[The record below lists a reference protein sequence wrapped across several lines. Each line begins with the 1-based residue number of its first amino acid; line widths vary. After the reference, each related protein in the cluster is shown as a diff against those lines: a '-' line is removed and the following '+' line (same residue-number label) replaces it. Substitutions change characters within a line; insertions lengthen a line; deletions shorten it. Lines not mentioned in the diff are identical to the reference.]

1 MLVVFLFFVVLVV
14 DAVVQLSIV
23 ICLVLP
29 VDLFDLGGKFH
40 YSLVYHQVLYTVMVV
55 TIKES
60 SGYVLFGS
68 VSRLLDSSLAVA
80 PAFVPLV

>member
-1 MLVVFLFFVVLVV
+1 LLVVFLFFVVLVI

-23 ICLVLP
+23 IRLVLP

-55 TIKES
+55 KILINMGASRVEWSQDNTL
-60 SGYVLFGS
+60 GRYVFHQ
-68 VSRLLDSSLAVA
+68 
-80 PAFVPLV
+80 

>member
-1 MLVVFLFFVVLVV
+1 MV

-55 TIKES
+55 KILINM
-60 SGYVLFGS
+60 GA
-68 VSRLLDSSLAVA
+68 SRVEWSQDNTLG
-80 PAFVPLV
+80 

>member
-1 MLVVFLFFVVLVV
+1 MLVVFLFFVVLVI

-23 ICLVLP
+23 IRLVLP

-55 TIKES
+55 KILINMGASRVEWSQDNTL
-60 SGYVLFGS
+60 GRYVFHQ
-68 VSRLLDSSLAVA
+68 
-80 PAFVPLV
+80 